1 MKVMKS
7 SFFTII
13 ITLSFSVSI
22 IFSESQIVSG
32 QVSDDQV
39 LMTIGDRKISTEEF
53 KRIYLKNSQTG
64 ESSSEHVTV
73 DDYLD
78 LFVKFKLKVI
88 EAEKL
93 GYDTLPKFVVEFNGY
108 KDQLAKPYLTDE
120 KTIDR
125 LVKEAYERM
134 KYDVNASHILIKV
147 NPDASP
153 EDTLKAWDKVQKIAE
168 RLSTGEAF
176 EKVARGTSDDPSAKT
191 NGGNIGYFT
200 VFQTVYPF
208 ETAAYN
214 TKPGNITYPV
224 RTRFG
229 YHIIKINNK
238 RKNKGEIKVAHIM
251 IAVPRGSSQ
260 ETKDKAEKEIRTIYD
275 KLKNG
280 ENFED
285 LARKYSDDYNSAKNG
300 GELPW
305 FGTGRMVKEFENAAF
320 SLQKNGDISKP
331 VQTSF
336 GWHIIKRLD
345 RKEIGTFDEMETEIR
360 KKIISGN
367 RSQIAM
373 GAFVKNLKNKYNF
386 RLDSSNIKLLYNTID
401 YHSFQ
406 NKTWD
411 RKMAVYS
418 DRTLFE
424 FAGRKF
430 TTKDFISFLKSQNGM
445 SKKDTPQW
453 YINNKLNTFMVRNLV
468 NYENDNL
475 ANEYPEY
482 RYLVKEY
489 HDGMLLFDIS
499 DKNVW
504 SKAIKDTI
512 GLKNFYEQNK
522 NNYLGR
528 DSIEIAIFSLKDASQ
543 EKSVNKAL
551 KKCKKKKDHFTCLRS
566 YFPPDSVDAPVTL
579 SVHKYEKGED
589 HFIDEINWKKGYKR
603 SIIESGRNKVI
614 LVLDV
619 PGPKPVPLDKIKGQ
633 VTSDYQNYLE
643 EEWLKE
649 LRKKYPVKI
658 NQKALANL
666 KSTIDTQ
673 SK

>member
-1 MKVMKS
+1 MKS
-7 SFFTII
+7 PFFKINI
-13 ITLSFSVSI
+13 AVSVSVFLIFSV
-22 IFSESQIVSG
+22 FLNLTG
-32 QVSDDQV
+32 QSLNDKI
-39 LMTIGDRKISTEEF
+39 LMTIGDHKISTEEF

-64 ESSSEHVTV
+64 ESEAEPVTV

-88 EAEKL
+88 EAENL
-93 GYDTLPKFVVEFNGY
+93 GYDTLPNFETEFNGY

-120 KTIDR
+120 KTIDK
-125 LVKEAYERM
+125 LIKEAYERM
-134 KYDVNASHILIKV
+134 KFDVNVSHILIKA
-147 NPDASP
+147 NPGASP
-153 EDTLKAWDKVQKIAE
+153 EDTLKAWEKVRKIAE
-168 RLSTGEAF
+168 RLSTGESF

-214 TKPGNITYPV
+214 TKPGKITYPV

-229 YHIIKINNK
+229 YHIIKVNDK
-238 RKNKGEIKVAHIM
+238 RKNKGEIKAAHIM
-251 IAVPRGSSQ
+251 VAVPRGST
-260 ETKDKAEKEIRTIYD
+260 EKTKTEAEQKIRLIYN
-275 KLKNG
+275 KLKAG

-305 FGTGRMVKEFENAAF
+305 FGTGRMIKAFETAAF

-331 VQTSF
+331 VQTSY

-345 RKEIGTFDEMETEIR
+345 RKEIGTFEETEGEIR
-360 KKIISGN
+360 KKIFSGN
-367 RSQIAM
+367 RSKIA
-373 GAFVKNLKNKYNF
+373 ANNFIRNLKKKYHF
-386 RLDSSNIKLLYNTID
+386 SLDSSNIKLLYSTIN
-401 YHSFQ
+401 YSSFQ

-411 RKMAVYS
+411 KKMAAYS
-418 DRTLFE
+418 ERNLFE
-424 FAGRKF
+424 FAGKKF

-445 SKKDTPQW
+445 SAKDTPEW
-453 YINNKLNTFMVRNLV
+453 YINTKLDTYMSRKLMQH
-468 NYENDNL
+468 ENDNL
-475 ANEYPEY
+475 ENEYPEY

-499 DKNVW
+499 DKNIW
-504 SKAIKDTI
+504 SKAVKDTI
-512 GLKNFYEQNK
+512 GLKNYYNQYK
-522 NNYLGR
+522 NNYLGK

-543 EKSVNKAL
+543 EKAVNKAL
-551 KKCKKKKDHFTCLRS
+551 KKCKKKKDHLSCLHT
-566 YFPPDSVDAPVTL
+566 YFPHDSMDAPVTL
-579 SVHKYEKGED
+579 SVNKYEKGED

-603 SIIESGRNKVI
+603 SVIESGRNKVI

-619 PGPKPVPLDKIKGQ
+619 PGPKPVPLEKIKGQ

-643 EEWLKE
+643 EEWIKE

-658 NQKALANL
+658 NQKALAKL
-666 KSTIDTQ
+666 KSTIDT
-673 SK
+673 

>member
-1 MKVMKS
+1 M
-7 SFFTII
+7 
-13 ITLSFSVSI
+13 
-22 IFSESQIVSG
+22 
-32 QVSDDQV
+32 DDQI
-39 LMTIGDRKISTEEF
+39 LMTIGDHKISVGEF
-53 KRIYLKNSQTG
+53 KRIYLKNSQSG
-64 ESSSEHVTV
+64 GSDAEPVTV

-88 EAEKL
+88 EAENL
-93 GYDTLPKFVVEFNGY
+93 GYDTLPKFEVEFSGY
-108 KDQLAKPYLTDE
+108 KNQLAKPYLTDE
-120 KTIDR
+120 ETIEK

-134 KYDVNASHILIKV
+134 KLDVNASHILVKT

-153 EDTLKAWDKVQKIAE
+153 EDTLKAWEKVEKIAE
-168 RLSTGEAF
+168 RLSTGEPF

-214 TKPGNITYPV
+214 TKPGNMIYPV

-229 YHIIKINNK
+229 YHIIKVNDK
-238 RKNKGEIKVAHIM
+238 RKNKGTIKVAHIM
-251 IAVPRGSSQ
+251 VVIPRGSS
-260 ETKDKAEKEIRTIYD
+260 EEVKTDAEQKIRMIYD
-275 KLKNG
+275 KLQAG

-285 LARKYSDDYNSAKNG
+285 LARKFSDDYNSAKNG

-345 RKEIGTFDEMETEIR
+345 RKKIGTFDEMEGEIR
-360 KKIISGN
+360 KKILSGT
-367 RSQIAM
+367 RSKIAE
-373 GAFVKNLKNKYNF
+373 GTFIKNLKKKYHF
-386 RLDSSNIKLLYNTID
+386 SLDSSNIKLLYNTID
-401 YHSFQ
+401 YGSFQ

-411 RKMAVYS
+411 KKMSVYA
-418 DRTLFE
+418 DRTLFKFADKE
-424 FAGRKF
+424 FS
-430 TTKDFISFLKSQNGM
+430 TKDFISFLKTQNGM
-445 SKKDTPQW
+445 AAKDTPQW
-453 YINNKLNTFMVRNLV
+453 YINSKLNTYMVRQLV
-468 NYENDNL
+468 RYENDNL
-475 ANEYPEY
+475 ENEYPEY

-499 DKNVW
+499 DKNIW
-504 SKAIKDTI
+504 SKAIKDTT
-512 GLKNFYEQNK
+512 GLEAFYNQHKND
-522 NNYLGR
+522 YLGK
-528 DSIEIAIFSLKDASQ
+528 DSIEIAVFSLKDASQ
-543 EKSVNKAL
+543 ERSVTKAL
-551 KKCKKKKDHFTCLRS
+551 KKCKKKKDNFSCLHS

-589 HFIDEINWKKGYKR
+589 HFIDEISWKKGYKR
-603 SIIESGRNKVI
+603 SVIESGRNKVI

-619 PGPKPVPLDKIKGQ
+619 PGPKPVPLERIKGQ

-643 EEWLKE
+643 KEWIKA
-649 LRKKYPVKI
+649 LRNKYPVKI
-658 NQKALANL
+658 NQKALAQL
-666 KSTIDTQ
+666 KSTLDT
-673 SK
+673 SAK